1 VFRVEAT
8 NTNVIVFGFIR
19 QEIHSF
25 VHATL
30 PTFQMWHTCTQP
42 SWLPYRLT
50 YYNIPVLNASW
61 LPYRLTYYNIP
72 ILNASWLP
80 YKLAY
85 YNSNVLKFFLEGV
98 IDPFHLEYF
107 IKTFVQANHPRF
119 KLELKCIFLK
129 RGQNVGEFVSIYS
142 FFWHL
147 KLFFSDIMT

>member
-1 VFRVEAT
+1 
-8 NTNVIVFGFIR
+8 
-19 QEIHSF
+19 
-25 VHATL
+25 
-30 PTFQMWHTCTQP
+30 MWHTCTQP

-129 RGQNVGEFVSIYS
+129 RGQNVGEFVFVVWNHNHWTRVISKYGMPLQVLLCRNSGYCVNEFETYHTITIGDTGQ
-142 FFWHL
+142 L
-147 KLFFSDIMT
+147 TN